1 MEQDGVVLAVV
12 DQITLEIAGE
22 SGHAQVPIRQTPA
35 RIGRVVDNDIVI
47 ANELTVSRQHAE
59 LRRADGRWFVV
70 DLDSRNGTH
79 VNGERLEQGAATPI
93 HVGDVLALGSVTVT
107 ITATLDAA
115 DMTIDDPSGRDSH
128 RLLTALSARER
139 DVLALVAAGHTDA
152 QVGEE
157 LYISV
162 KTVHSHLDRIR
173 NKTGIRRRAELT
185 RLAMRLGLTS
195 GRS

>member
-1 MEQDGVVLAVV
+1 M
-12 DQITLEIAGE
+12 
-22 SGHAQVPIRQTPA
+22 
-35 RIGRVVDNDIVI
+35 
-47 ANELTVSRQHAE
+47 
-59 LRRADGRWFVV
+59 
-70 DLDSRNGTH
+70 
-79 VNGERLEQGAATPI
+79 
-93 HVGDVLALGSVTVT
+93 LALGSVTVT